1 MFLNCS
7 SLVDAPYIAA
17 ENRAEGAFQRMFAGC
32 SSLKLIKLNVK
43 SYSSGDF
50 TKSGEVSWTNGVPA
64 DGEIWLN
71 PAIKS
76 SSGFENIIPRHGAS
90 GQWTLKAL
98 PDGATWSY

>member
-1 MFLNCS
+1 
-7 SLVDAPYIAA
+7 
-17 ENRAEGAFQRMFAGC
+17 MFAGC

-43 SYSSGDF
+43 SYTAVDF
-50 TKSGEVSWTNGVPA
+50 KADKEVSWTNGVPE

-76 SSGFENIIPRHGAS
+76 SPGFENIIPRYGAS

-98 PDGATWSY
+98 PNGDPWSY